1 MVGEA
6 PPVVELSHVGF
17 AYDGEPV
24 LEDVSLRMGKG
35 EFVAV
40 IGPNGGGKTTL
51 LKIVLGLLT
60 PQTGTV
66 KVFGRPPAE
75 VRRRIGY
82 APQHSEGPSDFPVS
96 VLDVVLM
103 GFLGTGR
110 ARFRAGRDEV
120 ERAMAALRRVGL
132 DGQAK
137 RRLNALSGGQQQRA
151 LIARALVCDPE
162 LLVLD
167 EPTASIDPY
176 GAFCFYEFLSELK
189 EHAPILTVS
198 HELSL
203 AASRITSLAFV
214 NRTLLYNAEPRPTEE
229 MLSLAY
235 GLHDASCPVDGFLRA
250 MGRSLGAERRDGEG
264 AP

>member
-1 MVGEA
+1 V
-6 PPVVELSHVGF
+6 PPVVELSQVGF
-17 AYDGEPV
+17 SYDGEPV
-24 LEDVSLRMGKG
+24 LEDVNLRMGKG

-110 ARFRAGRDEV
+110 GRFRAGCDEV
-120 ERAMAALRRVGL
+120 EQAMAALHRVGL
-132 DGQAK
+132 DGQGK
-137 RRLNALSGGQQQRA
+137 RRLNTLSGGQQQRA

-162 LLVLD
+162 LLILD
-167 EPTASIDPY
+167 EPTASVDPY
-176 GAFCFYEFLSELK
+176 GAFCFYELLSELK
-189 EHAPILTVS
+189 ERTPILSVS

-203 AASRITSLAFV
+203 AASKITSLAFV
-214 NRTLLYNAEPRPTEE
+214 NKTLLHNPEPKPTAE
-229 MLSLAY
+229 MLNLAY
-235 GLHDASCPVDGFLRA
+235 GLHDANCLVDGFLRA
-250 MGRSLGAERRDGEG
+250 MGRTLGAEQSDAEE